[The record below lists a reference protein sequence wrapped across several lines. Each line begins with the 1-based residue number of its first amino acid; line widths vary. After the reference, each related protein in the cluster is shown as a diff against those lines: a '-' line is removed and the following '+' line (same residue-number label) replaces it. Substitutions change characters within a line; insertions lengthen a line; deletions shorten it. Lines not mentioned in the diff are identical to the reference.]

1 MGGRDK
7 RSRAVVDEEKTA
19 AWIAAVSGQVETQAA
34 PPLVSPDWPAPAAA
48 FGARMLALA
57 STATRPRPS
66 VSAAFGLAATLR
78 MALAFRCRVPEWF
91 NAMEAMLSD
100 HIRTLRSEDIIFSE
114 SARTFYSSG
123 GASMPG
129 TAAPSLRDLKARAAL
144 DALLFALWALAA
156 RRTQRVPHPV
166 RVNEAIERV
175 YIASEEGGRAVR
187 RVLRLDSEVA
197 TSWGAAPPSKTNPV
211 WLPGASALLRL
222 LRARWVEAIVL
233 LEQLAASTGAD
244 AVDVSVAQGNAGAR
258 LRVSLHRW
266 WCTGRD
272 CGARHLSFA
281 VPSPAAIRLIC
292 GGHGSIVE
300 LGAGNGYWST
310 LCQRHLAS
318 RGVQDSAQVWA
329 QVWALD
335 ISPPPPWQQKV
346 GRRPRARVCFGS
358 AEDLERPEI
367 ASAETLL
374 LCMPSPGESTLAE
387 DALRAFRGPRV
398 AYVGEWCTGMTG
410 TRVLHAILTQ
420 EFRLVAVLPL
430 PAMLQ
435 TRVALHVFER
445 LRGAAADAIVGASP
459 AKAHQVC
466 AVCAV
471 CGSAATLRQCPW
483 SRSLIA
489 CSDKCWRAAEAKH
502 LALLEIAFC
511 GARCS
516 DRPAFEVWDPVGWL
530 EAGQASERDWFAL
543 AEATPQPERLT

>member
-1 MGGRDK
+1 MGGRNK
-7 RSRAVVDEEKTA
+7 RSRAVVDEEETA

-34 PPLVSPDWPAPAAA
+34 PPPVSPDWPAPAAPFA
-48 FGARMLALA
+48 ARMLAHA

-66 VSAAFGLAATLR
+66 VSAAFGLAAILR
-78 MALAFRCRVPEWF
+78 MALAFRFRVPEWF
-91 NAMEAMLSD
+91 NAIEATLSD

-114 SARTFYSSG
+114 SARAFYSSG

-129 TAAPSLRDLKARAAL
+129 TVAPSLRDLKARAAL

-156 RRTQRVPHPV
+156 RRKQRVPHPV
-166 RVNEAIERV
+166 RVTDAIERV
-175 YIASEEGGRAVR
+175 LLASEEGGRAVR

-197 TSWGAAPPSKTNPV
+197 TSWGAAAPSNANPV

-222 LRARWVEAIVL
+222 LRARWVESIVL
-233 LEQLAASTGAD
+233 LEQLAASAGAD

-258 LRVSLHRW
+258 LRAALHRW

-272 CGARHLSFA
+272 CGARHMSFA
-281 VPSPAAIRLIC
+281 VPSPGVIRQIC
-292 GGHGSIVE
+292 GEHGSIVE

-318 RGVQDSAQVWA
+318 RGARI
-329 QVWALD
+329 WALD
-335 ISPPPPWQQKV
+335 ISPPPPWHQKV
-346 GRRPRARVCFGS
+346 WRRPRARVCFGS
-358 AEDLERPEI
+358 AEDLGSREI

-398 AYVGEWCTGMTG
+398 AYVGEWGTGMTG
-410 TRVLHAILTQ
+410 TRAFHTTLTH
-420 EFRLVAVLPL
+420 EFRLVAVVPL

-445 LRGAAADAIVGASP
+445 LRGAAAGAPP
-459 AKAHQVC
+459 AKAHQ
-466 AVCAV
+466 VCAV

-502 LALLEIAFC
+502 LALLEFAFC
-511 GARCS
+511 GARCT